1 MQKNRSFGTGT
12 RLTALFLL
20 LLILIGSAAAA
31 ESGTFDLSHFREN
44 DNLFTIDVNKDSGV
58 AFIETALSSE
68 LRSFQHEY
76 ESDSYYSCTKF
87 DILARDYFKSSPYP
101 VYRLWIEY
109 TGTKFNYTT
118 SITFHVDS
126 TDFTFSDVSNADRI
140 LELSNGDASEDRLII
155 FDGDNLSFLAAL
167 ENNLTS
173 VMEDENWMKNGV
185 PEEKRARM
193 TLHGIK
199 DIEVTLDD
207 GFYFDFLLFKGGM
220 FNGGG
225 YSSLFDTSGAPM
237 EETASPQSTD
247 TDTDLNQDPDS
258 VHLCVRALFLFAR
271 PTLPGPQWRTGQG
284 AFFCV

>member
-1 MQKNRSFGTGT
+1 M
-12 RLTALFLL
+12 L

-31 ESGTFDLSHFREN
+31 ESGTFNLSHFREN
-44 DNLFTIDVNKDSGV
+44 DNLFTIDVNKDSGA
-58 AFIETALSSE
+58 AFIETA
-68 LRSFQHEY
+68 
-76 ESDSYYSCTKF
+76 
-87 DILARDYFKSSPYP
+87 KSSPYP

-118 SITFHVDS
+118 SITFHVDG

-140 LELSNGDASEDRLII
+140 LGLSNGDASEDMLII

-237 EETASPQSTD
+237 EETAPPKHGHGHRPESGPGLGTSLSPGPFPICASDAPRPAMANWT
-247 TDTDLNQDPDS
+247 
-258 VHLCVRALFLFAR
+258 RGLFLCIMNCCGTFR
-271 PTLPGPQWRTGQG
+271 R
-284 AFFCV
+284 

>member
-1 MQKNRSFGTGT
+1 MQKNRSFGTGA

-44 DNLFTIDVNKDSGV
+44 DNLFTIDVNKDSGA
-58 AFIETALSSE
+58 AFIETA
-68 LRSFQHEY
+68 
-76 ESDSYYSCTKF
+76 
-87 DILARDYFKSSPYP
+87 KSSPYP

-118 SITFHVDS
+118 SITFHVDG

-140 LELSNGDASEDRLII
+140 LELSSGDASEDRLII

-258 VHLCVRALFLFAR
+258 VHL
-271 PTLPGPQWRTGQG
+271 
-284 AFFCV
+284 